1 MPPWRGTADDPPLRY
16 SPPWIRPARARA
28 AGVRAAIES
37 RGYGLDSITA
47 ARGKTDTPGASLR
60 ERSTLSLVGRIFIL
74 NAAIIIAAAGAL
86 ALTPATVSAPVVL
99 GELAVLVVA
108 LAAILVANLVLLRRA
123 FAPLRMLTRLLGAVE
138 PLQTGERVP
147 AYGGD
152 VEIVELTSAYNKMLD
167 RLEDER
173 RESVRRTLAAQEGER
188 ARVARE
194 LHDEIGQSLTA
205 HLLHL
210 QRVLRTAPPE
220 LEADLVAAREAT
232 RETLEQVRGIA
243 RLLRPEALD
252 DLGLENAIA
261 SLCQRVVDQSGL
273 PVKRQ
278 LAGDLPPLSPE
289 AELVLYRVAQEALTN
304 VLRHA
309 AGATSIELEL
319 RGPGEVVSLRVR
331 DDGSGLNGARSG
343 AGIEGMRERAL
354 LVSGSLRVGPGP
366 RGGTEVAL
374 DLPAGGNEA

>member
-1 MPPWRGTADDPPLRY
+1 
-16 SPPWIRPARARA
+16 
-28 AGVRAAIES
+28 VRAAIES
-37 RGYGLDSITA
+37 RYRLDSITA
-47 ARGKTDTPGASLR
+47 ARGKRDTPGASLR
-60 ERSTLSLVGRIFIL
+60 ERSTPSLVGRIFIL

-152 VEIVELTSAYNKMLD
+152 IEIVELTSAYNKMLD

-210 QRVLRTAPPE
+210 QRMLRTAPPE
-220 LEADLVAAREAT
+220 LKADLVAAREAT
-232 RETLEQVRGIA
+232 RETLEQVRGVA

-261 SLCQRVVDQSGL
+261 FSSQRVADQSGL

-278 LAGDLPPLSPE
+278 LAGDLPPLGPE

-304 VLRHA
+304 VLRH

-374 DLPAGGNEA
+374 DLPAGGNEAS